1 MATLWVTDPN
11 GGRLVRLAPEAYVAE
26 GELQSLVAE
35 QPEILADALDREGEV
50 GAWLLIGR
58 EVPILAEEEG
68 ESRRWRLDHLFLD
81 RDGTP
86 VLVEV
91 KRSSNPQAR
100 REVVG
105 QMLDYAASFGVDWSA
120 ERVRSLWESRARQVA
135 ADDELDEFLSPTPF
149 ADDHDAF
156 WAEVQ
161 TKMTAGHVRLVFV
174 ADRLAPTLVRIV
186 EFLNQRLDQTEVLG
200 IEVLRH
206 AGADGRQ
213 VYEAGVRG
221 RTSAVPKSKGIVSR
235 RTPEEFYAML
245 LELQGPGVVAA
256 VRELVD
262 LAAENGVWT
271 TIGKGAK
278 NPILYFNINGPDGHA
293 VWPLRVAAGRGR
305 LGLDFAQLRRFP
317 AFATEEARRSTME
330 RLASATGQAMPKIAN
345 LDRGKPF
352 VPLAGIQH
360 PGAVQAVREF
370 LAELTAAITR
380 GT

>member
-1 MATLWVTDPN
+1 
-11 GGRLVRLAPEAYVAE
+11 
-26 GELQSLVAE
+26 
-35 QPEILADALDREGEV
+35 
-50 GAWLLIGR
+50 
-58 EVPILAEEEG
+58 
-68 ESRRWRLDHLFLD
+68 
-81 RDGTP
+81 
-86 VLVEV
+86 
-91 KRSSNPQAR
+91 
-100 REVVG
+100 
-105 QMLDYAASFGVDWSA
+105 
-120 ERVRSLWESRARQVA
+120 
-135 ADDELDEFLSPTPF
+135 
-149 ADDHDAF
+149 
-156 WAEVQ
+156 
-161 TKMTAGHVRLVFV
+161 
-174 ADRLAPTLVRIV
+174 
-186 EFLNQRLDQTEVLG
+186 
-200 IEVLRH
+200 
-206 AGADGRQ
+206 